1 MATMDQFLAEIFS
14 FLSAGLVAATV
25 ITFTLCTQPRSRA

>member
-1 MATMDQFLAEIFS
+1 MDQFLAEIFA

-25 ITFTLCTQPRSRA
+25 IAFTLCIQPRSQA